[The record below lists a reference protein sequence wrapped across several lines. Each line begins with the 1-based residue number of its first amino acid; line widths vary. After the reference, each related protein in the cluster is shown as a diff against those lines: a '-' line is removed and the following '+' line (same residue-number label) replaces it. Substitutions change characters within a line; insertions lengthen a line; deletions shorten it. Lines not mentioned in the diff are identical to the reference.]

1 VLSIATRNHRD
12 IIEAMNTTNQQD
24 KIAHLE
30 RRIDMLERMVRRFV
44 PVDDEGEY
52 TDKFK
57 KKLDESDKDIAEGNL
72 TEIESLD
79 DLKA

>member
-1 VLSIATRNHRD
+1 MLPIATRNHRD
-12 IIEAMNTTNQQD
+12 IIEPMNTTNKQD

-30 RRIDMLERMVRRFV
+30 RRIDMLERMVHRFV
-44 PVDDEGEY
+44 PVDNEGEY
-52 TDKFK
+52 TEEFK

-79 DLKA
+79 DLKT